1 MDKQLL
7 GLGSDIQIMPIE
19 GADGKYVAGSDGH
32 IYCYS
37 TARNNR
43 QKPSPFQVSEA
54 IGSNGYPFIGFIL
67 GNKKK
72 TMPVHILVCTAFHGL
87 KPEPNMATRHLD
99 GDKLNSKPD
108 NLCWG
113 TYAENEADKR
123 RHGRTA
129 LGEKQGI
136 AKLTD
141 EAVRIIRASI
151 PYGLW
156 NSKDAAEVF
165 GVSPSRINAIARGV
179 GWKHI

>member
-1 MDKQLL
+1 MDKQSL
-7 GLGSDIQIMPIE
+7 GLGDNIQTMPIV
-19 GADGKYVAGSDGH
+19 GTDGKYVAGSDGH

-37 TARNNR
+37 TARNNAK
-43 QKPSPFQVSEA
+43 KPSPFMVSESV
-54 IGSNGYPFIGFIL
+54 GSNGYPFIGYSVGKI
-67 GNKKK
+67 KK
-72 TMPVHILVCTAFHGL
+72 TMPVHILIGTAFHGS
-87 KPEPNMATRHLD
+87 KPEGLITRHLD

-156 NSKDAAEVF
+156 NSNDAAEVF
-165 GVSPSRINAIARGV
+165 GVTPSRINAIARGI
-179 GWKHI
+179 GWNHIK

>member
-7 GLGSDIQIMPIE
+7 GLGSDIQTMPIE
-19 GADGKYVAGSDGH
+19 GTEGKYVAGSDGH

-37 TARNNR
+37 TARNNAKR
-43 QKPSPFQVSEA
+43 PYPFMVSES
-54 IGSNGYPFIGFIL
+54 IGSNGYPFIAFMVGVV
-67 GNKKK
+67 KK
-72 TMPVHILVCTAFHGL
+72 TMPVHILVCSAFNGSKPDGL
-87 KPEPNMATRHLD
+87 VTRHLD
-99 GDKLNSKPD
+99 GDKSNNNPK

-113 TYAENEADKR
+113 TFTENEADKR

-129 LGEKQGI
+129 FGERQGI

-141 EAVRIIRASI
+141 EAVKIIRASI

-156 NSKDAAEVF
+156 NSKDAAIVF
-165 GVSPSRINAIARGV
+165 GVTPSRINAIARGI